1 MKSRPRF
8 ERPVPAGM
16 RSFDLDALDRRGPRL
31 VLEDERGFQSRFYP
45 PLTQE
50 EAAYVDGWKKGPILG
65 PSRTAAAGLTE
76 APEINGLTGLGPAQI
91 AGYVNIASARRVL
104 RDLDRHYARLARRGG
119 DGPDLEEADG
129 RDYFNAHLLYLVAL
143 MENSENS
150 LVHSQYVASYTLLLA
165 RAVGIENI
173 RVLAALEQGAL
184 LHDIGKVGLPTSI
197 LRKAGPLTV
206 VEQEVVRDHPALGY
220 SLVQE
225 FQFLEAAS
233 EIVLH
238 HHEHYDGRGYPFG
251 LSGQEI
257 PLSARLF
264 ALADTLD
271 AITSD
276 RPYRK
281 GRPFWEA
288 RREIEQGRGTQF
300 DPAIVD
306 IFLTLPQEQWLEVR
320 QATGKAFRAPAM
332 N

>member
-1 MKSRPRF
+1 LKTRSRF
-8 ERPVPAGM
+8 ERLVPAVM
-16 RSFDLDALDRRGPRL
+16 RRIDLDALDRPRPRF
-31 VLEDERGFQSRFYP
+31 VLEDERGFRSRFYP
-45 PLTQE
+45 SLTQE
-50 EAAYVDGWKKGPILG
+50 EAAYVDGWQKGPIRG
-65 PSRTAAAGLTE
+65 PSLAVAAGVASART
-76 APEINGLTGLGPAQI
+76 IDGLMALGPAQLD
-91 AGYVNIASARRVL
+91 GYVNVASARRVL

-119 DGPDLEEADG
+119 DGPDLGEADG
-129 RDYFNAHLLYLVAL
+129 RDYFNLNLLYLVAI
-143 MENSENS
+143 MENSENA

-184 LHDIGKVGLPTSI
+184 LHDIGKVGLPASI

-206 VEQEVVRDHPALGY
+206 VEQEIVRDHPALGY

-225 FQFLEAAS
+225 FQFLGAAS

-288 RREIEQGRGTQF
+288 RREIERGRGTQF

-306 IFLTLPQEQWLEVR
+306 IFMDLPQERWLEVR
-320 QATGKAFRAPAM
+320 QTTEKTFRAPAM
-332 N
+332 H

>member
-1 MKSRPRF
+1 LKSGSKF
-8 ERPVPAGM
+8 ERLVPAVM
-16 RSFDLDALDRRGPRL
+16 RSVDLDVLDRRGPRL
-31 VLEDERGFQSRFYP
+31 VLEDERGLQSRFYP
-45 PLTQE
+45 SLTQE
-50 EAAYVDGWKKGPILG
+50 EAAYIDGWKKGSILG
-65 PSRTAAAGLTE
+65 SSRAPAAGLATARE
-76 APEINGLTGLGPAQI
+76 MEGLMALGPAQLD
-91 AGYVNIASARRVL
+91 GYVNVASARRVL

-129 RDYFNAHLLYLVAL
+129 RDYFNANLLYLVAI

-150 LVHSQYVASYTLLLA
+150 LIHSQFVAGYTLLLA

-173 RVLAALEQGAL
+173 RILAALEQGAL
-184 LHDIGKVGLPTSI
+184 LHDIGKVGLPSSI

-206 VEQEVVRDHPALGY
+206 VEQEIVRDHPALGY

-288 RREIEQGRGTQF
+288 RREIERGRGTQF

-306 IFLTLPQEQWLEVR
+306 IFLALPQEQWLEVR
-320 QATGKAFRAPAM
+320 QATEKTFRAPAM
-332 N
+332 H

>member
-1 MKSRPRF
+1 MKSRSIVGL
-8 ERPVPAGM
+8 PVPGAG
-16 RSFDLDALDRRGPRL
+16 RGVGLDSLGHRRPRL
-31 VLEDERGFQSRFYP
+31 VLEDERGLQSRFYS

-50 EAAYVDGWKKGPILG
+50 EAAYIDGWQRAPITG
-65 PSRTAAAGLTE
+65 PSRVPVTGLAMAGEL
-76 APEINGLTGLGPAQI
+76 AGIMALGPAELD
-91 AGYVNIASARRVL
+91 GYIKVASARRVL
-104 RDLDRHYARLARRGG
+104 RDLDRHYARLSRRSG
-119 DGPDLEEADG
+119 DGPGPGDSDG
-129 RDYFNAHLLYLVAL
+129 RDYVNANLLYLVAV
-143 MENSENS
+143 MEGSETA

-165 RAVGIENI
+165 RAVGIESA

-184 LHDIGKVGLPTSI
+184 LHDIGKVGLPSSI

-206 VEQEVVRDHPALGY
+206 VEQEIVRDHPTLGY
-220 SLVQE
+220 RLVQE
-225 FQFLEAAS
+225 FQFLEAAA

-251 LSGQEI
+251 LCGQEI

-281 GRPFWEA
+281 GRTFWDA
-288 RREIEQGRGTQF
+288 RQEIERGRGTQF

-306 IFLTLPQEQWLEVR
+306 IFLSLPQERWLEVR
-320 QATGKAFRAPAM
+320 QATEKTFRAPAM
-332 N
+332 H

>member
-1 MKSRPRF
+1 MGSI
-8 ERPVPAGM
+8 
-16 RSFDLDALDRRGPRL
+16 DLDALDRRRLRL
-31 VLEDERGFQSRFYP
+31 VLEDERGFRSRFYP
-45 PLTQE
+45 LLTQE

-65 PSRTAAAGLTE
+65 PSLAPAADPATAREIEGLTS
-76 APEINGLTGLGPAQI
+76 LGPTQLD
-91 AGYVNIASARRVL
+91 GYINISSARRVL

-119 DGPDLEEADG
+119 DGPDLGEADG
-129 RDYFNAHLLYLVAL
+129 RDYFNANLLYLVAS
-143 MENSENS
+143 MENSEDS

-165 RAVGIENI
+165 RAIGLENI
-173 RVLAALEQGAL
+173 RILAALEQGAL
-184 LHDIGKVGLPTSI
+184 LHDIGKVGLPSSI
-197 LRKAGPLTV
+197 LRKAGPLTA
-206 VEQEVVRDHPALGY
+206 VEQEIVRDHPALGY
-220 SLVQE
+220 GLVQE
-225 FQFLEAAS
+225 FQFLEVAS

-281 GRPFWEA
+281 GRSFWEA
-288 RREIEQGRGTQF
+288 RREIERGRGTQF

-306 IFLTLPQEQWLEVR
+306 IFLALPRERWLEVR
-320 QATGKAFRAPAM
+320 QTTEKAFRAPAM
-332 N
+332 H